1 MTTDTLTNILGNHA
15 EAISAAPNRRAVFAA
30 AETAAQKLIGHR
42 LFTIMRFNAER
53 MVVERIHS
61 SNPEA
66 YPVGGQ
72 KPKRE
77 SAWRRHVLEEG
88 KVFIGHNSDD
98 IRWVFDDSELIL
110 SLGLQAVLNVPVKCA
125 GRVVGTMNLLD
136 RTAHYTVQD
145 AETATAIAGQMVN
158 AVDMSLPVS
167 D

>member
-1 MTTDTLTNILGNHA
+1 MTTDTLADILGNHA
-15 EAISAAPNRRAVFAA
+15 EAISAAPNRRAVFTA
-30 AETAAQKLIGHR
+30 AETAAQRLIGHR
-42 LFTIMRFNAER
+42 LFTIMRFDAER

-77 SAWRRHVLEEG
+77 SAWRHHVLEEG

-158 AVDMSLPVS
+158 AVDMSLPAS